1 MGLFGSELRVT
12 NGFSKT
18 YSEFASETKRA
29 KSDIDGLKSS
39 IKDTE
44 SATGSAF
51 GSMKSQAM
59 SLASE
64 YRKLG
69 LTQSEALKK
78 AWSEIERTSKNSS
91 KNVGNDWKSS
101 FDGIGKSADNLLS
114 KVTKL
119 AAGYLS
125 LKGVIGGLKATIND
139 ASNFQNAS
147 VFLGAVYGEQ
157 QGKQKYKWATNEA
170 NNTPFSESEVA
181 NGLARAHSLGLKD
194 DAKSFKLLEDLG
206 SYAKVQGVGD
216 LSSAIDAVSD
226 MMGGEFE
233 RLKLRPVA

>member
-18 YSEFASETKRA
+18 YSVFAIETKKAKSNIDSLKGSIKASE
-29 KSDIDGLKSS
+29 SV
-39 IKDTE
+39 IK
-44 SATGSAF
+44 GF
-51 GSMKSQAM
+51 
-59 SLASE
+59 
-64 YRKLG
+64 
-69 LTQSEALKK
+69 
-78 AWSEIERTSKNSS
+78 KNSS
-91 KNVGNDWKSS
+91 NGISDVFKKTNNEASKAFKNIKSDGENS
-101 FDGIGKSADNLLS
+101 FKSINSSANSLLRTI
-114 KVTKL
+114 TKL
-119 AAGYLS
+119 TAGYLS
-125 LKGVIGGLKATIND
+125 LKGAISGFKTTIGE

-157 QGKQKYKWATNEA
+157 QGKEKYKWSVNES

-206 SYAKVQGVGD
+206 SYAKIQGVGD

>member
-29 KSDIDGLKSS
+29 KSDIDSLKGS
-39 IKDTE
+39 IKE
-44 SATGSAF
+44 SESVVKGF
-51 GSMKSQAM
+51 
-59 SLASE
+59 
-64 YRKLG
+64 
-69 LTQSEALKK
+69 
-78 AWSEIERTSKNSS
+78 KNSS
-91 KNVGNDWKSS
+91 NGISDVFKKANNEAGKAFKNIKSDGENS
-101 FDGIGKSADNLLS
+101 FKSINSSANSLLGTI
-114 KVTKL
+114 TKL
-119 AAGYLS
+119 TAGYLS
-125 LKGVIGGLKATIND
+125 LKGAISGFKTTIGE

-147 VFLGAVYGEQ
+147 VFLNAVYGEQ